1 MRGRGGRGAATGT
14 GRHPWTTDDRG
25 QISVELLGLAPL
37 ILVVLVLVWQVVLVG
52 YTYAL
57 AANSADKGARAGT
70 ATETGGAGACAA
82 AAEKDLPGAWADS
95 ATIGCGAEGGLW
107 KATVGL
113 KVPVLFP
120 GAGNFPWTV
129 TGTAGVAE
137 EGS

>member
-1 MRGRGGRGAATGT
+1 MRRPRPG
-14 GRHPWTTDDRG
+14 DDRG

-37 ILVVLVLVWQVVLVG
+37 ILVVLVLLWQFVLVG

-57 AANSADKGARAGT
+57 AANAADKGARAGT

-82 AAEKDLPGAWADS
+82 AAKKDLPGAWQGG
-95 ATIGCGAEGGLW
+95 ATIACGAEGGLW
-107 KATVGL
+107 KAKVGL

-137 EGS
+137 EEA